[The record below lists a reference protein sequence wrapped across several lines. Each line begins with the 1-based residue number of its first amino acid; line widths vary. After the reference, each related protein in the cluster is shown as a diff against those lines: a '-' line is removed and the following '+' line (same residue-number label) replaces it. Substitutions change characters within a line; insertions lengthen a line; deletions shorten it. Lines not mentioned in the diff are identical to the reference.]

1 MRGLRILCGIL
12 FCCSATLLKSDDFP
26 PPIPPVPDQPNLAPP
41 STFGQSGPVSAL
53 RSRMV
58 SFRDSTADAEADVP
72 TADESFADSLLSTRR
87 PTRDVSGIL
96 HEQHRERA
104 EQFDNLMQQ
113 LQNIVDAELN
123 RPPAAVVPQPQPRP
137 QPRSEDQPLKSGE
150 PADDWKPLE
159 SPGAGNGS
167 PTAASSSDPND
178 SDSANSEAGTTSQD
192 SATDATS
199 DAATPSNDPSHN
211 GASAPNSDL
220 PDLTRLM
227 PTPQPKPSSV
237 FADGMAAEAIIDG
250 PVDRI
255 GLADNLYAMGEL
267 QIALEMYQQVDLKQL
282 SESEWYWV
290 KYQIASCYR
299 RLGQISDAQD
309 QYRRLAGQKNA
320 GWLATTAR
328 WWLDQMDARAAL
340 QKKVEE
346 QDRIITALTEVL
358 NDDVR

>member
-1 MRGLRILCGIL
+1 
-12 FCCSATLLKSDDFP
+12 
-26 PPIPPVPDQPNLAPP
+26 
-41 STFGQSGPVSAL
+41 
-53 RSRMV
+53 MV

-137 QPRSEDQPLKSGE
+137 QPRSEDQPPKSGE
-150 PADDWKPLE
+150 PADDWKPLD
-159 SPGAGNGS
+159 SPEADSGS
-167 PTAASSSDPND
+167 PTTASPSDPND
-178 SDSANSEAGTTSQD
+178 SDSANSEAGTTSQG
-192 SATDATS
+192 SAS
-199 DAATPSNDPSHN
+199 DPASDTATPSNDPLQN
-211 GASAPNSDL
+211 GASDPQSDLPDPQSDL
-220 PDLTRLM
+220 PDLSRLM

-346 QDRIITALTEVL
+346 QEQIITALTEVL

>member
-1 MRGLRILCGIL
+1 MTL
-12 FCCSATLLKSDDFP
+12 FRSSCVIIFFSVMPGLKSDDLP
-26 PPIPPVPDQPNLAPP
+26 PPVP
-41 STFGQSGPVSAL
+41 PVSERLSSNRGPAL
-53 RSRMV
+53 TPRA
-58 SFRDSTADAEADVP
+58 SFVQKRIDVILVNDSSSPPEPELPDANQ
-72 TADESFADSLLSTRR
+72 SFADSLLLS
-87 PTRDVSGIL
+87 RDAGRDISGIL
-96 HEQHRERA
+96 DRQHRERA
-104 EQFDNLMQQ
+104 EHFDNLMEQ
-113 LQNIVDAELN
+113 LQSIVDAELN
-123 RPPAAVVPQPQPRP
+123 RPPDAVPQPQPRP
-137 QPRSEDQPLKSGE
+137 QPQSENQSPKSGE

-167 PTAASSSDPND
+167 PTTSSSDDPD
-178 SDSANSEAGTTSQD
+178 TSASADSEADTTSQD

-199 DAATPSNDPSHN
+199 DAATPSNDPSQN
-211 GASAPNSDL
+211 GTSDPL
-220 PDLTRLM
+220 TEFPDLTRLM
-227 PTPQPKPSSV
+227 PTPEPKPSSV

-282 SESEWYWV
+282 PESEWYWV